1 MSTQNNSSNPYENP
15 YRPTIARFDPIKNK
29 WTKLGHLKVARDGHS
44 VIQVDNEFI
53 VVGGQQASYKGNYI
67 STESCK
73 LNGQSMVCT
82 KREPELSQFAY
93 PHLIFM
99 T

>member
-1 MSTQNNSSNPYENP
+1 MSTQNNSSKPYQS
-15 YRPTIARFDPIKNK
+15 TIARFDPIKNK